1 MIFSSMSLHSNS
13 NYFCNR
19 LGLGF
24 MVFTATF
31 NNIPAI
37 SGRSILLVEETGVPG
52 ENHRH
57 APSHRQTLSQ
67 NVVSSTRNWLGI
79 QYI

>member
-13 NYFCNR
+13 NFFCNQ

-37 SGRSILLVEETGVPG
+37 SGRSVLLVEETGLPG
-52 ENHRH
+52 KKHRH
-57 APSHRQTLSQ
+57 AASHRQTLSQ
-67 NVVSSTRNWLGI
+67 NVVSSKR
-79 QYI
+79 Y

>member
-13 NYFCNR
+13 NYFCNQ

-57 APSHRQTLSQ
+57 VQVTDKLYHKMLYRV
-67 NVVSSTRNWLGI
+67 NVIG
-79 QYI
+79 